1 MSKRDSAAG
10 RHSMIVAG
18 REKRMVNRSCT
29 TCVYAW
35 WDQGHWL
42 TSLSTGFPSRP
53 VCANHPDSLGR
64 MRPVSFGTPCRNYRP
79 KLPEPEGGVKR
90 IPLGGGLYAYV
101 DAADYEW
108 LSQWAW
114 HVIGGYAGR
123 YEKDRKIYIHREIV
137 QPRKG
142 LVVDHIN
149 RNKMDNTRLNLRACT
164 PDENARNR
172 AKRVASVS
180 QYKGVGYRK
189 RNKKWF
195 AEIAIA
201 GEHIWLGFCDSEID
215 AARTYDRAAVEHF
228 GEFANLNFPEEWPPQ
243 RRQEV
248 YANGQAA
255 LKKKGKKV
263 GRKEAKGD
271 KSSAQTKTSR
281 RKSKANRKP
290 HPARR
295 SRKRLPQ
302 NSRKTQRPR
311 TK

>member
-1 MSKRDSAAG
+1 
-10 RHSMIVAG
+10 
-18 REKRMVNRSCT
+18 MVNRSCT

-35 WDQGHWL
+35 WDQGQWL

-53 VCANHPDSLGR
+53 VCANHSDTPGL
-64 MRPVSFGTPCRNYRP
+64 MKPVPFGEPCRNYRP
-79 KLPEPEGGVKR
+79 KPAEPEGNVKR

-189 RNKKWF
+189 RNRQWF
-195 AEIAIA
+195 AEIVIA
-201 GEHIWLGFCDSEID
+201 GEHVWLGFFDDEID
-215 AARTYDRAAVEHF
+215 AARAYDRAAVEHF
-228 GEFANLNFPEEWPPQ
+228 GEFANLNFPDEWPPQ
-243 RRQEV
+243 RRRQV
-248 YANGQAA
+248 YAAAQAA
-255 LKKKGKKV
+255 LKKERNKVKRKKGKAPKGKGNKAK
-263 GRKEAKGD
+263 GRKTRGRAKRIGTMTPELP
-271 KSSAQTKTSR
+271 KKR
-281 RKSKANRKP
+281 RKRVVP
-290 HPARR
+290 
-295 SRKRLPQ
+295 
-302 NSRKTQRPR
+302 
-311 TK
+311 

>member
-1 MSKRDSAAG
+1 
-10 RHSMIVAG
+10 
-18 REKRMVNRSCT
+18 
-29 TCVYAW
+29 VYAW
-35 WDQGHWL
+35 WDQGQWL

-64 MRPVSFGTPCRNYRP
+64 MRPVAFGGPCRNYRP
-79 KLPEPEGGVKR
+79 KSPEPDGDVKR

-228 GEFANLNFPEEWPPQ
+228 GEFANLNFPEEWPLK
-243 RRQEV
+243 RRREV
-248 YANGQAA
+248 YAAAQAA
-255 LKKKGKKV
+255 LKKERKKV
-263 GRKEAKGD
+263 GRKESKRNTRTAKRTDSRKKAKGNRKTHSPRCKKKELSQRPPRSRRPRS
-271 KSSAQTKTSR
+271 KSSRAE
-281 RKSKANRKP
+281 
-290 HPARR
+290 ARR
-295 SRKRLPQ
+295 RGV
-302 NSRKTQRPR
+302 
-311 TK
+311 